1 MEYCYPLMKDWV
13 DFIDRGDMARGER
26 KYLFDFM
33 DTFGDWLALDGPTPT
48 SFKGSTNDTFISSVY
63 YYRSAQI
70 VRQMA
75 ELLNKAEDAVHYC
88 ELEEKIKQAVL
99 DEFFTPTG
107 RLAIDTQA
115 AYVIALKFKVYLDR
129 ERIVEQ
135 FKARLKQ
142 DMYQIKCGFVGV
154 PLLCTV
160 LAEAGEYELAYD
172 FLLWNLFMHM
182 QQESVRWRRDL
193 RKL

>member
-75 ELLNKAEDAVHYC
+75 ELLNKA
-88 ELEEKIKQAVL
+88 
-99 DEFFTPTG
+99 G
-107 RLAIDTQA
+107 
-115 AYVIALKFKVYLDR
+115 YVSD
-129 ERIVEQ
+129 
-135 FKARLKQ
+135 
-142 DMYQIKCGFVGV
+142 
-154 PLLCTV
+154 
-160 LAEAGEYELAYD
+160 
-172 FLLWNLFMHM
+172 
-182 QQESVRWRRDL
+182 
-193 RKL
+193 